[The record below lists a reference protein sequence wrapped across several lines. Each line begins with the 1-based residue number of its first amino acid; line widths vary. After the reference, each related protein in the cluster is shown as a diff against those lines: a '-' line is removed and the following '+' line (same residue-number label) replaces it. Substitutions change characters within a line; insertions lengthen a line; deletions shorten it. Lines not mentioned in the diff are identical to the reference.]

1 MSKVIKGIVWSDDP
15 RVISVPKNQDD
26 VSGNMERMSDTAYQ
40 DMLMNLMER
49 EKRAEKMLRDAKIQ
63 CEIIKAEALQQA
75 QMQGRQEAEALKAE
89 TLQQAQ
95 AEAEELR
102 RTTYES
108 AYNEGYNK
116 GQQDGQQQIIEEQK
130 YIIENAN
137 QKAEKT
143 LANARDEVTKYIAEG
158 EYTVAEMVLQ
168 IADKVISQH
177 FIDVPLVILP
187 LVREAIQ
194 KVKDQPFITVRVCSE
209 AYEFVLPAR
218 AELQSMLEGN
228 AKLDVISDAS
238 LKPGDCV
245 LESPNGTVDARLNTQ
260 MEQIR
265 LAVCN
270 MMN

>member
-75 QMQGRQEAEALKAE
+75 Q
-89 TLQQAQ
+89 

-158 EYTVAEMVLQ
+158 ENTVAEMVLQ